1 MTFAD
6 RLRERVSKPWLRGR
20 DRRTSATTAGVFLA
34 LWMSVLPSK
43 ENRIPERS
51 PEDFPEDFDSD
62 HND

>member
-6 RLRERVSKPWLRGR
+6 RFRERISKPWLRGR

-51 PEDFPEDFDSD
+51 PEDFDSD